1 MSNRGRHKKKKSK
14 YSYSWISKV
23 LNDNT
28 IDKILEHQK
37 HQSRHNIVDLKVFEK
52 CPYAGQYDGGF
63 TWVNTEE
70 GYEYWRNIINKID
83 DYKIENN
90 L

>member
-28 IDKILEHQK
+28 IDKMLEHQK
-37 HQSRHNIVDLKVFEK
+37 HQSRDHIVNLSVFEK
-52 CPYAGQYDGGF
+52 YPYAGRYDGGF
-63 TWVNTEE
+63 TWSDTEE
-70 GYEYWRNIINKID
+70 GREYWD
-83 DYKIENN
+83 DIFDKVNNYKFTNN

>member
-1 MSNRGRHKKKKSK
+1 MSNRGRHRKKSK

-28 IDKILEHQK
+28 IDKILTYQK
-37 HQSRHNIVDLKVFEK
+37 HHSRYNIVDLKVFENY
-52 CPYAGQYDGGF
+52 PYADNYDGGF
-63 TWVNTEE
+63 TWSNTEE
-70 GYEYWRNIINKID
+70 GREYWGDIFDKINN
-83 DYKIENN
+83 YKIENN

>member
-1 MSNRGRHKKKKSK
+1 MSNRGRHKKPKSK
-14 YSYSWISKV
+14 YAYSWISKI
-23 LNDNT
+23 LDDDT
-28 IDKILEHQK
+28 INKMLTYQK

-52 CPYAGQYDGGF
+52 HPYAGQYDNGF
-63 TWVNTEE
+63 TWVDTEE
-70 GYEYWRNIINKID
+70 GHKYWSDVLGKVN